1 MNLYEKFM
9 NTITLGGYFL
19 WNIDDYLKKRE
30 EKFNEVKKN
39 FDNVKKDYNKLIIEQ
54 KSINKILNL
63 IKEKLNS

>member
-19 WNIDDYLKKRE
+19 WNIDDYLKKRDNELEKRRE
-30 EKFNEVKKN
+30 EI
-39 FDNVKKDYNKLIIEQ
+39 NKLIIEQ